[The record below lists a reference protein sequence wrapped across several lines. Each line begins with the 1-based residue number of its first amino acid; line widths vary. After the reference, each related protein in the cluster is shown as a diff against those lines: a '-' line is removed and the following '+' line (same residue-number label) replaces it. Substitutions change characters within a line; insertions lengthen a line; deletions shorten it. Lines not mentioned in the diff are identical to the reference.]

1 MKTKYVADDGTEFTD
16 RDACERY
23 EGQVDFIRI
32 MVDTIKPKVA
42 AYFRQNRQKLSE
54 GEEGVDGTKFV
65 IIETFNYTRTP
76 VMRPLRSSRT
86 RSSPPQFSSAHGR

>member
-42 AYFRQNRQKLSE
+42 EYVGG
-54 GEEGVDGTKFV
+54 GEVDSMIWTRFI
-65 IIETFNYTRTP
+65 IIETFNYIMDNKEAIRGF
-76 VMRPLRSSRT
+76 LND
-86 RSSPPQFSSAHGR
+86 